1 MSEIKPFR
9 AYRPRKDRVTDV
21 ASPPYDVLNS
31 EEARKMAGDNPHTF
45 LHVVKPEIDLEP
57 GIDLYDDRVYA
68 RGAENLDRMMAE
80 GVLIQEDTP
89 ALYVYQ
95 QIMGGHTQ
103 AGVVAG
109 ASVEE
114 YEKDLIKKHEHTRPD
129 KEDDRTRHVDTLN
142 ANTGPVFLTYRAR
155 PDIDALVDETRK
167 GEALYD
173 FEAADGIRHTVWS
186 VTDEAMIGKFK
197 DAFAAVPASYV
208 ADGHHRSASA
218 ARVGKERRDKNPG
231 HTGDEVYNHFLAVFF
246 PHDQL
251 MILDY
256 NRVVKDLNGL
266 EPDAFLAAVEKS
278 FDVAEAPAPKPD
290 RSTTFGMYLGG
301 KWYRLSAKP
310 GTYPAGDPVKSLDVS
325 ILQENLISPVLGI
338 EDPRRDKR
346 IDFVGG
352 IRGTEELERR
362 VNEGWAVAFAMVPT
376 NIEQLLSVADAG
388 TVMPPKST
396 WFEPKLRSGLI
407 VRSLAK
413 E

>member
-9 AYRPRKDRVTDV
+9 AFRPRKDLVTDV

-31 EEARKMAGDNPHTF
+31 EEARKMTGDNPHTF

-68 RGAENLDRMMAE
+68 RGAENLKRMMAE
-80 GVLIQEDTP
+80 GVLIQEDAP

-103 AGVVAG
+103 TGVVAG
-109 ASVEE
+109 ASVQE
-114 YEKDLIKKHEHTRPD
+114 YENDLIKKHEYTRPD

-142 ANTGPVFLTYRAR
+142 ANTGPVFLTYHAR
-155 PDIDALVDETRK
+155 PEIDALVEEVRK

-186 VTDEAMIGKFK
+186 VTDEAMIGNFK
-197 DAFAAVPASYV
+197 NAFAAVPASYV

-218 ARVGKERRDKNPG
+218 ARVGKERRTKNPD

-251 MILDY
+251 KILDY

-266 EPDAFLAAVEKS
+266 EPDAFLAAVKKS

-290 RSTTFGMYLGG
+290 RPTTFGMYLGG
-301 KWYRLSAKP
+301 KWYRLSAKS
-310 GTYPAGDPVKSLDVS
+310 GTYPVDDPVKSLDVS
-325 ILQENLISPVLGI
+325 ILQENLIAPILDI

-407 VRSLAK
+407 VRSLA
-413 E
+413 EE